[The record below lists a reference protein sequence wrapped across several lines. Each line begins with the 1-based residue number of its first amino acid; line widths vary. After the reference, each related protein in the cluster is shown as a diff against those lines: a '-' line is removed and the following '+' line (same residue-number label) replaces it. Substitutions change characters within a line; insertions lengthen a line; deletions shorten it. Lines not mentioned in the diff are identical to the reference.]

1 MPTTEQVLDE
11 IRKVVSFEAA
21 YVSREKARK
30 FYDSHELPAK
40 LSSYVKNRSQSI
52 SRTAKTLGLAA
63 DTLKR
68 IMSGDSITENMLF
81 RPRNSLEQLKAA
93 NQPSSASKSRRK
105 TFSGDWRNTNSID
118 IQAAI
123 SEVANRLV
131 FLKNIVVRSNS
142 LKAPD
147 SPIDSIQL
155 AQLMAMLETT
165 LSALKAPFV
174 ERQQTTGVFGYLKKL
189 GKRVLDKK
197 VENALSSAID
207 QAVDSGSDLLD
218 KLGDAPSISDLG
230 GIIT

>member
-123 SEVANRLV
+123 SEVANRLRISSYV
-131 FLKNIVVRSNS
+131 ATASRLRTRPSTASNW
-142 LKAPD
+142 
-147 SPIDSIQL
+147 
-155 AQLMAMLETT
+155 
-165 LSALKAPFV
+165 LS
-174 ERQQTTGVFGYLKKL
+174 
-189 GKRVLDKK
+189 
-197 VENALSSAID
+197 
-207 QAVDSGSDLLD
+207 
-218 KLGDAPSISDLG
+218 
-230 GIIT
+230 